1 METTPK
7 WMKRVRR
14 ARIIRRVIT
23 ALAALVII
31 GAIVGSFSLY
41 YTHEET
47 VTARVVSIN
56 GRLDISNDEEG
67 VAYTSTTYFVSTDK
81 GVFRIEPVGLM
92 ASSAFGML
100 EKGKT
105 YRMRVRG
112 IRYETTGSL
121 PYIIEAEE
129 VE

>member
-1 METTPK
+1 MDTTPK
-7 WMKRVRR
+7 WMKQVRR
-14 ARIIRRVIT
+14 RRIIRRVIT
-23 ALAALVII
+23 ALAALVIV

-41 YTHEET
+41 YTTEET

-56 GRLDISNDEEG
+56 SRLDIMGSDKTTS
-67 VAYTSTTYFVSTDK
+67 ASTTYFVSTDK
-81 GVFRIEPVGLM
+81 GVFRIEPDGLM